1 MSFFYNYSITNVL
14 FLVLLGNIRY
24 WNDPRVLTDNNA
36 ATKAVLASISKPIRL
51 VVRQDSS
58 GLSSVLGSAFSS
70 FNPAQP
76 TATFAGSTFD
86 SSFATSVGTSSTPTW
101 CGVKT
106 DEIQKISITGCNHSL
121 AAGLKLVTMA
131 IIDINSNVQSF
142 TFSCDASASSFRSL
156 FMSVNT
162 GKSVFVSVSQGSS
175 PSFTNVI
182 TLGYQAS
189 IGGAKNWYQ
198 PYVMSVAAGLKVTV
212 STLQEGGY
220 LNSQFATISALQE
233 IKSLWIS
240 KSATF
245 NATLTYGTSSFNF
258 TATTGGIVSHLSASL
273 LPTVWSSIAAVD
285 HTNWKEYQITF
296 LAMSKS
302 TVAKSMAVKVTTP
315 GLGLVASVNTLT
327 TANNYPVFFDSAHKY
342 GLSGSGQYTCY
353 KREHNYTAWSFN
365 TGYNDGIPAEVNIY
379 Y

>member
-1 MSFFYNYSITNVL
+1 MA
-14 FLVLLGNIRY
+14 
-24 WNDPRVLTDNNA
+24 DNNA

-58 GLSSVLGSAFSS
+58 GLSSVLCSAFSS

-86 SSFATSVGTSSTPTW
+86 SSFATSVGGSPSTPTW
-101 CGVKT
+101 CGAKT
-106 DEIQKISITGCNHSL
+106 DEIQKITITGCNHSL
-121 AAGLKLVTMA
+121 AANLKLVTMA
-131 IIDINSNVQSF
+131 IVDINYNIQSF
-142 TFSCDASASSFRSL
+142 SFSCDTSAISLRSS

-162 GKSVFVSVSQGSS
+162 GKSVFVSVTQGSS

-198 PYVMSVAAGLKVTV
+198 PYVTSVATGLTVTV

-220 LNSQFATISALQE
+220 LNSQFATISSLQE

-258 TATTGGIVSHLSASL
+258 TAKSGIVSHLYASL
-273 LPTVWSSIAAVD
+273 LPSVWSSINTVD
-285 HTNWKEYQITF
+285 HANWKEYQIIF
-296 LAMSKS
+296 SAISKS
-302 TVAKSMAVKVTTP
+302 SVAKSMTVKVITP
-315 GLGLVASVNTLT
+315 GLGLVASANTFT
-327 TANNYPVFFDSAHKY
+327 TANNYPVFYDSAHKY

-365 TGYNDGIPAEVNIY
+365 TGYNDGIPSEVNICY
-379 Y
+379 LYM